1 MIKIVFKYLKHVLTA
16 RHSYGFGIHS
26 PLIFRFVR
34 NVVYEKNEYYA
45 FEVIEKLRKELHN
58 DTKSVEVKDFG
69 TGESKPKKIA
79 EIAQKS
85 LKRAKSARLLYR
97 TVNFVKPETILE
109 LGTSLGITTCYL
121 AAYSEKC
128 KCTTIEGCP
137 EIARIAEKNF
147 KELKYNNITLL
158 NGEIDKILPGF
169 LAGTDTL
176 DFVFIDANH
185 TSTALI
191 SYFNQCVTK
200 ASSVSVFV
208 VDDIH
213 WSDDMESGWKYI
225 QNHSSVKT
233 TIDVFDM
240 GIVFFNA
247 DLNKQHYRLCY

>member
-1 MIKIVFKYLKHVLTA
+1 MIKAVFKYLKHILTA

-26 PLIFRFVR
+26 PFIFRYVR
-34 NVVYEKNEYYA
+34 NVVYEKSEYYA
-45 FEVIEKLRKELHN
+45 FGAIEKLRKELHN
-58 DTKSVEVKDFG
+58 NTDVIQVTDFG
-69 TGESKPKKIA
+69 TGESKPRKIA
-79 EIAQKS
+79 EIARKS
-85 LKRAKSARLLYR
+85 LKRAKSAQLLYR

-128 KCTTIEGCP
+128 QCTTIEGCP
-137 EIARIAEKNF
+137 EIARIAENNF

-158 NGEIDKILPGF
+158 NGEIDKILPDF
-169 LAGTDTL
+169 LRATDKL

-185 TSTALI
+185 TSEALI

-200 ASSVSVFV
+200 TGPNSVFV
-208 VDDIH
+208 ADDIH
-213 WSDDMESGWKYI
+213 WSDDMETGWKYI
-225 QNHSSVKT
+225 QNHPSVKT